1 MKELLIETI
10 KYLKQKGVQYADL
23 RYIEG
28 EEEAIVVQNAL
39 VDNISNRNSSGIG
52 IRVLFDGYWGFTSTS
67 YLDIARLHE
76 TADEAV
82 ELARLS
88 SILGKEKI
96 VFQEQEPVV
105 DKFLSKFEIDPF
117 SVSLQHKLDYL
128 FWASQILLAH
138 KNIKTAIC
146 GLDFYKTKKVFLN
159 TEGSVIEQEFIE
171 SLGYIEA
178 IAILENELQIRSYPA
193 SHKSAIAQAGYEYIK
208 GLDLV
213 GGAKRIKNEVIS
225 LLRAKEC
232 PSKETTVIMDGP
244 QLALQVH
251 ESCGHPAELD
261 RVLGYEMSFAGGSF
275 LTPEKLG
282 KFRYGSNLVNI
293 VADATID
300 GSVGSFGY
308 DDEGIKS
315 QRSDIIK
322 DGVFAGYLT
331 SRETAGRLN
340 QKSNGC
346 MRSENWNYPPL
357 IRMTNINL
365 LPGKPSLE
373 ELISDTKDGIFVS
386 TNKSWSIDD
395 KRLNFQFGAEIAWE
409 IKNGKLGQVFKNPLY
424 TGITPTFW
432 KSCSGIA
439 DKDSWRVWGVP
450 NCGKGEPV
458 QTMHVGH
465 GASAARFEN
474 VLIGRIR

>member
-1 MKELLIETI
+1 MKEILIKTI

-28 EEEAIVVQNAL
+28 EEETIVVQNAL
-39 VDNISNRNSSGIG
+39 VDNISNRNTSGVG
-52 IRVLFDGYWGFTSTS
+52 IRVLFDGYWGFASTP
-67 YLDIARLHE
+67 YPDISTLYE
-76 TADEAV
+76 TADSAL

-88 SILGKEKI
+88 SILGKEK
-96 VFQEQEPVV
+96 VTFKEQAPVV

-117 SVSLQHKLDYL
+117 SISLQHKLDYL
-128 FWASQILLAH
+128 LWASQILLEH

-146 GLDFYKTKKVFLN
+146 GLDFYKTRKVFLN
-159 TEGSVIEQEFIE
+159 TEGSIIEQEFIE

-213 GGAKRIKNEVIS
+213 GGAKKIKGEVIS
-225 LLRAKEC
+225 LLRAEEC
-232 PSKETTVIMDGP
+232 PSKETTIILDGP

-293 VADATID
+293 VADATTY
-300 GSVGSFGY
+300 GAVGSFGY

-315 QRSDIIK
+315 QRSDIVR
-322 DGVFAGYLT
+322 DGIFTGYLT
-331 SRETAGRLN
+331 SRETAGMLN

-346 MRSENWNYPPL
+346 MRSENWNFPPL

-365 LPGKPSLE
+365 MPGEPSLD
-373 ELISDTKDGIFVS
+373 ELISDTKDGIFIS

-424 TGITPTFW
+424 TGITPEFW
-432 KSCSGIA
+432 KSCSAIA
-439 DKDSWRVWGVP
+439 DKNSWQVWGVP

-474 VLIGRIR
+474 VLTGRIR